1 MIFGLGKLWRQFW
14 KAHCKYFPKII
25 FIQPSIA
32 VFGGRIV
39 MKSPFFFNYNTR
51 ERERERE
58 FNGHLYQN
66 DCHENSMD
74 ICIKMIAMRIQW
86 TFVSK

>member
-14 KAHCKYFPKII
+14 KAYCKYFPKVI
-25 FIQPSIA
+25 FLQPSIA

-39 MKSPFFFNYNTR
+39 MKPPVFFSILIQ
-51 ERERERE
+51 ERERER
-58 FNGHLYQN
+58 
-66 DCHENSMD
+66 ENSMD

-86 TFVSK
+86 TFASK